1 MRACSPGSPAASL
14 CTGTTMES
22 PGGCG
27 LGGAAF
33 GRGAVVFM
41 LFFIAQSRASVPIL
55 GRQILG
61 RLRCRAT
68 GEEARRTGAN
78 MLEHDPEKWAP
89 VFGKRSCSSKIS
101 SPYD

>member
-1 MRACSPGSPAASL
+1 MHACSAGSPVASL

-41 LFFIAQSRASVPIL
+41 LFL
-55 GRQILG
+55 
-61 RLRCRAT
+61 
-68 GEEARRTGAN
+68 
-78 MLEHDPEKWAP
+78 
-89 VFGKRSCSSKIS
+89 
-101 SPYD
+101 